1 MAAAAPGP
9 DQAGRRR
16 PCGPFCRRPGH
27 AGFRPVPGWPGEHG
41 RRSRAIPRPLT
52 GDDRERSGKRRTA
65 HPPHRH
71 VGHPF
76 PGKKDHLA
84 FPFSP
89 GNSPDASG
97 SGMYSHSRLAT

>member
-1 MAAAAPGP
+1 MTASAAASAAP
-9 DQAGRRR
+9 RIR
-16 PCGPFCRRPGH
+16 
-27 AGFRPVPGWPGEHG
+27 
-41 RRSRAIPRPLT
+41 LT
-52 GDDRERSGKRRTA
+52 A
-65 HPPHRH
+65 MP
-71 VGHPF
+71 GHPF